1 MHFGAFRRQYVSV
14 ICSRRCDKNVIKGEK
29 FASSFYLA
37 SICLALLVDVPAH
50 ERPLGEYARPH
61 ESRRAGMRHP
71 RAANRKRAPAI
82 PPRNPRS
89 TLARLPSTHP
99 TPPPT
104 QPASALQS
112 NRSGIIS
119 SIALRAFKAI
129 LPFVVVL

>member
-82 PPRNPRS
+82 PPRNHRS
-89 TLARLPSTHP
+89 TLARIPATHP
-99 TPPPT
+99 TPPD
-104 QPASALQS
+104 ANGIRLQS
-112 NRSGIIS
+112 NRSGIIF
-119 SIALRAFKAI
+119 SIALRAFKAF
-129 LPFVVVL
+129 LPFAVVL